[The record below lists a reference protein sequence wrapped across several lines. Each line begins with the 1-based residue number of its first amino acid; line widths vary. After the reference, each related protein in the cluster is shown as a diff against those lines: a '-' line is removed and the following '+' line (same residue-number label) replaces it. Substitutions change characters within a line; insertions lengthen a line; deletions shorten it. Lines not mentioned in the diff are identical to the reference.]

1 MKRTLKG
8 LVLVFAI
15 SGLLLMV
22 SCAGKTVKTTTPE
35 EPAEE
40 VVTEEDVESEDLA
53 AEEAARIAEERLR
66 QEEAARLE
74 AGAAQEMF
82 VSEDIYFDYN
92 QSSLKS
98 EAQEVLQRKAVWMNN
113 NPETTVIIEGHC
125 DERGTTEYNLALGD
139 RRANATKGFL
149 ADLGIDTSRVRTIS
163 YGEEMPMDP
172 GHDETAWAKNRR
184 AHFTVE

>member
-8 LVLVFAI
+8 LVVVLAI
-15 SGLLLMV
+15 SGLLVMV

-35 EPAEE
+35 QSEE
-40 VVTEEDVESEDLA
+40 AVTEEEVESEDLA
-53 AEEAARIAEERLR
+53 AEEAARIAEERLQ

-74 AGAAQEMF
+74 AQEARDMF

-92 QSSLKS
+92 ESSLKS

-149 ADLGIDTSRVRTIS
+149 ADLGIDASRVRTIS
-163 YGEEMPMDP
+163 YGEEMPAAP